1 MITAYSISAL
11 EPQIKAAEA
20 AIDQAWL
27 LANEKQLYFQ
37 LEQQINTLNQK
48 ELELFRNHFNIDCI
62 SPQQG
67 IQILQERIN
76 EYNQK
81 TAALNSLSGQNIS
94 QLVEDYQ
101 MDIEGILAF
110 YKNFVTSMETKIVGI
125 VEKTEQE
132 AMKELSRE
140 IMKLADS
147 INKNTKMYNALAGKD
162 GLIDIVFSA
171 KARKGNFSPST
182 FKKIDGK
189 SLFSGTLKD
198 TTQLTEK
205 LIKQIYDKR
214 KELKRALRN
223 QNKEEF
229 PILNIIIKNNYGD
242 YVSEYAQATG
252 GFATASERTKNK
264 KYDMIPE
271 IDKVAALISSKISC
285 KEDIGLYSKIRE
297 FLLRDPAQIY
307 AGRNAK
313 SITGL
318 LGELQGYLYMTIILG
333 REPSSIGWVGGQ
345 QREGHQS
352 HTDLTM
358 VLKGEGI
365 EEREIGIQ
373 VKNSINDNMIIQFQD
388 MVGLTEDF
396 KSIYYFD
403 KFNVS
408 YEITGPRGSRKAV
421 SGNPPTFTSIRNQI
435 EFLREEADRVASL
448 QAAAMMYMDVAEEFS
463 KTGQANRNIL
473 YIISGQIFD
482 AATMLTKI
490 RNAIDTRSRSSF
502 ALQAYLK
509 KENRSTI
516 IDDLNDKGFSL
527 IGSEGGAVKNVKLT
541 TSYNFKG

>member
-1 MITAYSISAL
+1 MITAYSIKAL
-11 EPQIKAAEA
+11 EPQIKAAEV
-20 AIDQAWL
+20 AIDQAWQ

-81 TAALNSLSGQNIS
+81 TAALNNLSGQNIS

-101 MDIEGILAF
+101 MDIEGILSF
-110 YKNFVTSMETKIVGI
+110 YKDFVMSMETKVVGI
-125 VEKTEQE
+125 LGKTEQE

-140 IMKLADS
+140 IIKLANS
-147 INKNTKMYNALAGKD
+147 INKKTKMGSAINDLVN
-162 GLIDIVFSA
+162 ITFSA
-171 KARKGNFSPST
+171 KAQEGKFSSNA
-182 FKKIDGK
+182 FKKASSK
-189 SLFSGTLKD
+189 SLFSGALKD

-205 LIKQIYDKR
+205 LIKNIYAKR
-214 KELKRALRN
+214 KELNRALKK

-271 IDKVAALISSKISC
+271 IDKVAALISSKIGNNFYP
-285 KEDIGLYSKIRE
+285 EIRE
-297 FLLRDPAQIY
+297 FLLKDPAQIY

-313 SITGL
+313 NITGL

-333 REPSSIGWVGGQ
+333 REPSSIGWVGSQ

-396 KSIYYFD
+396 KSIYYFE
-403 KFNVS
+403 KFNVP
-408 YEITGPRGSRKAV
+408 YEITGPKGSRKAV
-421 SGNPPTFTSIRNQI
+421 SGNPPTFTSTRAQI

-516 IDDLNDKGFSL
+516 IEDLNDKGFSL
-527 IGSEGGAVKNVKLT
+527 IGSEGGNVKNFKLT

>member
-1 MITAYSISAL
+1 MITAYSIKAL

-20 AIDQAWL
+20 AIDGAWQ
-27 LANEKQLYFQ
+27 LANEKQLYYQ

-48 ELELFRNHFNIDCI
+48 ELELFRNHFNISCS

-81 TAALNSLSGQNIS
+81 SIALNSLSGQNIS

-101 MDIEGILAF
+101 MDIEGILSF
-110 YKNFVTSMETKIVGI
+110 YKDFVMSMDSEIIGI
-125 VEKTEQE
+125 LQKTEQE
-132 AMKELSRE
+132 AMKELSSE
-140 IMKLADS
+140 IIKLANS
-147 INKNTKMYNALAGKD
+147 INKKTKMGSAINELVN
-162 GLIDIVFSA
+162 ITFSA
-171 KARKGNFSPST
+171 KAQKGNFSSNA
-182 FKKIDGK
+182 FKKANNK
-189 SLFSGTLKD
+189 SLFSGALKD

-205 LIKQIYDKR
+205 LIKNIYANR
-214 KELKRALRN
+214 KELNRALKK

-264 KYDMIPE
+264 KYDMLPE
-271 IDKVAALISSKISC
+271 IDKVAALISSKIGNNFYP
-285 KEDIGLYSKIRE
+285 EIRE
-297 FLLRDPAQIY
+297 FLLKDPAQIY

-313 SITGL
+313 NITGL

-396 KSIYYFD
+396 KSIYYFE
-403 KFNVS
+403 KFNVP
-408 YEITGPRGSRKAV
+408 YEITGPKGSRKAV
-421 SGNPPTFTSIRNQI
+421 NGNPPTFVSTRNQI
-435 EFLREEADRVASL
+435 ESLREDADRVASL

-516 IDDLNDKGFSL
+516 IEDLNDKGFSL
-527 IGSEGGAVKNVKLT
+527 IGSEGGNVKNFKLT

>member
-1 MITAYSISAL
+1 MITAYSIKAL
-11 EPQIKAAEA
+11 EPQLKAAEA
-20 AIDQAWL
+20 AIDEAWQ
-27 LANEKQLYFQ
+27 LANEKQLYYQ

-48 ELELFRNHFNIDCI
+48 ELELFRNHFNIDCV

-81 TAALNSLSGQNIS
+81 SIALNSLSGYNIS

-101 MDIEGILAF
+101 MDIEGILSF
-110 YKNFVTSMETKIVGI
+110 YKEFVMSMETKVVGI
-125 VEKTEQE
+125 LGKTEQE
-132 AMKELSRE
+132 AMKELSSE
-140 IMKLADS
+140 IIKLANS
-147 INKNTKMYNALAGKD
+147 INKKTKMGSAINDLVN
-162 GLIDIVFSA
+162 ITFSA
-171 KARKGNFSPST
+171 KAQEGNFSSNA
-182 FKKIDGK
+182 FKKANNK
-189 SLFSGTLKD
+189 SLFSGALKD

-205 LIKQIYDKR
+205 LIKNIYAKR
-214 KELKRALRN
+214 KELNRALKK

-271 IDKVAALISSKISC
+271 IDKVAALISSKIGNNFYP
-285 KEDIGLYSKIRE
+285 EIRE
-297 FLLRDPAQIY
+297 FLLKDPAQIY

-313 SITGL
+313 NITGL

-403 KFNVS
+403 KFNVP
-408 YEITGPRGSRKAV
+408 YEITGPKGSRKAV
-421 SGNPPTFTSIRNQI
+421 SGNPPTFVSTRNQI

-502 ALQAYLK
+502 ALQAHLK

-516 IDDLNDKGFSL
+516 IEDLNDKGFSL
-527 IGSEGGAVKNVKLT
+527 IGSEGGNVKNFKLT

>member
-20 AIDQAWL
+20 AIDQAWQ

-48 ELELFRNHFNIDCI
+48 ELELFRDHFNIDCI

-81 TAALNSLSGQNIS
+81 TAALNSLSGYNIS

-101 MDIEGILAF
+101 MDIEGILSF
-110 YKNFVTSMETKIVGI
+110 YKEFVMSMETKVVGI
-125 VEKTEQE
+125 LGKTEQE
-132 AMKELSRE
+132 AMKELSKE
-140 IMKLADS
+140 IIKLANS
-147 INKNTKMYNALAGKD
+147 INKKTKMGSAINDLVN
-162 GLIDIVFSA
+162 ITFSA
-171 KARKGNFSPST
+171 KAQEGKFSLNA
-182 FKKIDGK
+182 FKKANSK
-189 SLFSGTLKD
+189 SLFSGALKD

-205 LIKQIYDKR
+205 LIKNIYAKR
-214 KELKRALRN
+214 KELNRALKK

-271 IDKVAALISSKISC
+271 IDKVAALISSKIGNNFYP
-285 KEDIGLYSKIRE
+285 EIRE
-297 FLLRDPAQIY
+297 FLLKDPAQIY

-313 SITGL
+313 NITGL

-403 KFNVS
+403 KFNVP

-421 SGNPPTFTSIRNQI
+421 SGNPPTFTSTRNQI
-435 EFLREEADRVASL
+435 ESLREEADRVASL

-527 IGSEGGAVKNVKLT
+527 IGSEGGAVKNFKLT

>member
-1 MITAYSISAL
+1 MITAYSIKAL
-11 EPQIKAAEA
+11 EPQIKAAEV
-20 AIDQAWL
+20 AIDQAWQ

-81 TAALNSLSGQNIS
+81 TAALNNLSGQNIS

-101 MDIEGILAF
+101 MDIEGILSF
-110 YKNFVTSMETKIVGI
+110 YKDFVMSMETKVVGI
-125 VEKTEQE
+125 LGKTEQE

-140 IMKLADS
+140 IIKLANS
-147 INKNTKMYNALAGKD
+147 INKKTKMGSAINDLVN
-162 GLIDIVFSA
+162 ITFSA
-171 KARKGNFSPST
+171 KAQEGKFSSNA
-182 FKKIDGK
+182 FKKASSK
-189 SLFSGTLKD
+189 SLFSGALKD

-205 LIKQIYDKR
+205 LIKNIYAKR
-214 KELKRALRN
+214 KELNRALKK

-271 IDKVAALISSKISC
+271 IDKVAALISSKIGNNFYP
-285 KEDIGLYSKIRE
+285 EIRE
-297 FLLRDPAQIY
+297 FLLKDPAQIY

-313 SITGL
+313 NITGL

-333 REPSSIGWVGGQ
+333 REPSSIGWVGSQ

-396 KSIYYFD
+396 KSIYYFE
-403 KFNVS
+403 KFNVP
-408 YEITGPRGSRKAV
+408 YEITGPKGSRKAV
-421 SGNPPTFTSIRNQI
+421 SGNPPTFTSTRNQI
-435 EFLREEADRVASL
+435 ESLREEADRVASL

-516 IDDLNDKGFSL
+516 IEDLNDKGFSL
-527 IGSEGGAVKNVKLT
+527 IGSEGGNVKNFKLT

>member
-1 MITAYSISAL
+1 MITAYSIAAL

-20 AIDQAWL
+20 AIDQAWQ

-48 ELELFRNHFNIDCI
+48 ELELFRNHFNISCS

-76 EYNQK
+76 LYNNK
-81 TAALNSLSGQNIS
+81 VTALNSLSGYNIS

-101 MDIEGILAF
+101 MDIEGILSF
-110 YKNFVTSMETKIVGI
+110 YKEFVMSMETKVVGI
-125 VEKTEQE
+125 LGKTEQE
-132 AMKELSRE
+132 AMKELSSE
-140 IMKLADS
+140 IIKLANS
-147 INKNTKMYNALAGKD
+147 INKKTKMGSAINDLVN
-162 GLIDIVFSA
+162 ITFSA
-171 KARKGNFSPST
+171 KAQEGKFSSNA
-182 FKKIDGK
+182 FKKANNK
-189 SLFSGTLKD
+189 SLFSGALKD

-205 LIKQIYDKR
+205 LIKNIYAKR
-214 KELKRALRN
+214 KELNRALKK

-264 KYDMIPE
+264 KYDMLPE
-271 IDKVAALISSKISC
+271 IDKVAALISSKIGNNFYP
-285 KEDIGLYSKIRE
+285 EIRE
-297 FLLRDPAQIY
+297 FLLKDPAQIY

-313 SITGL
+313 NITGL

-403 KFNVS
+403 KFNVP

-421 SGNPPTFTSIRNQI
+421 SGNPPTFVSTRNQI
-435 EFLREEADRVASL
+435 ESLREEADRVASL

-516 IDDLNDKGFSL
+516 IEDLNDKGFSL
-527 IGSEGGAVKNVKLT
+527 IGSEGGTVKNFKLT

>member
-1 MITAYSISAL
+1 MITAYSIKAL

-20 AIDQAWL
+20 AIDEAWQ
-27 LANEKQLYFQ
+27 LANEKQLYYQ

-48 ELELFRNHFNIDCI
+48 ELELFRNHFNINCY

-81 TAALNSLSGQNIS
+81 SIALNSLSGQNIS

-101 MDIEGILAF
+101 MDIKGVLAF
-110 YKNFVTSMETKIVGI
+110 YKNFVTSMETEIVGVI
-125 VEKTEQE
+125 EKTEQE

-162 GLIDIVFSA
+162 GLIDIAFSA
-171 KARKGNFSPST
+171 KAQKGNFSPKA
-182 FKKIDGK
+182 FKKADNK
-189 SLFSGTLKD
+189 SLFSGALKD

-242 YVSEYAQATG
+242 SVSEYAQATG
-252 GFATASERTKNK
+252 GFTTASERTKNK

-271 IDKVAALISSKISC
+271 VDKVAALISSKIGNNFYP
-285 KEDIGLYSKIRE
+285 EIRE

-333 REPSSIGWVGGQ
+333 REPSSIGWVGSQ

-358 VLKGEGI
+358 VLNNEGI

-396 KSIYYFD
+396 KSIYYFE
-403 KFNVS
+403 KFNVP
-408 YEITGPRGSRKAV
+408 YEITGPKGSRQAV
-421 SGNPPTFTSIRNQI
+421 SGNPPTFVSTRNQI
-435 EFLREEADRVASL
+435 ESLREEADRVASL
-448 QAAAMMYMDVAEEFS
+448 QAAAMMYMDIAEEFS

-490 RNAIDTRSRSSF
+490 RNAIDTNSKSNF
-502 ALQAYLK
+502 ALQAHLK

-527 IGSEGGAVKNVKLT
+527 IGGEGGTVKSFKLT

>member
-11 EPQIKAAEA
+11 EPQLKAAEA
-20 AIDQAWL
+20 AIDGAWQ
-27 LANEKQLYFQ
+27 LANEKQLYYQ

-48 ELELFRNHFNIDCI
+48 ELELFRNHFNISCS

-81 TAALNSLSGQNIS
+81 SIALNSLSGQNIS

-101 MDIEGILAF
+101 MDIEGILSF
-110 YKNFVTSMETKIVGI
+110 YKDFVMSMDSEIIGI
-125 VEKTEQE
+125 LQKTEQE
-132 AMKELSRE
+132 AMKELSSE
-140 IMKLADS
+140 IIKLANS
-147 INKNTKMYNALAGKD
+147 INKKTKMGSAINELVN
-162 GLIDIVFSA
+162 ITFSA
-171 KARKGNFSPST
+171 KAQKGNFSSNA
-182 FKKIDGK
+182 FKKANNK
-189 SLFSGTLKD
+189 SLFSGALKD

-205 LIKQIYDKR
+205 LIKNIYANR
-214 KELKRALRN
+214 KELNRALKK

-264 KYDMIPE
+264 KYDMLPE
-271 IDKVAALISSKISC
+271 IDKVAALISSKIGNNFYP
-285 KEDIGLYSKIRE
+285 EIRE
-297 FLLRDPAQIY
+297 FLLKDPAQIY

-313 SITGL
+313 NITGL

-396 KSIYYFD
+396 KSIYYFE
-403 KFNVS
+403 KFNVP
-408 YEITGPRGSRKAV
+408 YEITGPKGSRKAV
-421 SGNPPTFTSIRNQI
+421 NGNPPTFVSTRNQI
-435 EFLREEADRVASL
+435 ESLREDADRVASL

-516 IDDLNDKGFSL
+516 IEDLNDKGFSL
-527 IGSEGGAVKNVKLT
+527 IGSEGGNVKNFKLT

>member
-1 MITAYSISAL
+1 MITAYSIKAL
-11 EPQIKAAEA
+11 EPQLKAAEA
-20 AIDQAWL
+20 AIDEAWQ
-27 LANEKQLYFQ
+27 LANENRLYFQ

-48 ELELFRNHFNIDCI
+48 ELELFRNHFNISCS

-67 IQILQERIN
+67 IEILQERIN
-76 EYNQK
+76 LYNNK
-81 TAALNSLSGQNIS
+81 VTALNSLSGQNIS

-101 MDIEGILAF
+101 MDIEGILSF
-110 YKNFVTSMETKIVGI
+110 YKDFVMSMDSEIIGVLQ
-125 VEKTEQE
+125 KTEQE
-132 AMKELSRE
+132 AMKELSKE
-140 IMKLADS
+140 IIKLANS
-147 INKNTKMYNALAGKD
+147 INKKTKMGSAINELVN
-162 GLIDIVFSA
+162 ITFSA
-171 KARKGNFSPST
+171 KAQKGNFSSNA
-182 FKKIDGK
+182 FKKANNK
-189 SLFSGTLKD
+189 SLFSGALKD

-205 LIKQIYDKR
+205 LIKNIYANR
-214 KELKRALRN
+214 KELNRALKK

-264 KYDMIPE
+264 KYDMLPE
-271 IDKVAALISSKISC
+271 IDKVAALISSKIGNNFYP
-285 KEDIGLYSKIRE
+285 EIRE

-333 REPSSIGWVGGQ
+333 REPSSIGWVGSQ

-358 VLKGEGI
+358 VLNNEGI

-396 KSIYYFD
+396 KSIYYFE
-403 KFNVS
+403 KFNVP
-408 YEITGPRGSRKAV
+408 YEITGPKGSRQAV
-421 SGNPPTFTSIRNQI
+421 SGNPPTFVSTRNQI
-435 EFLREEADRVASL
+435 ESLREEADRVASL
-448 QAAAMMYMDVAEEFS
+448 QAAAMMYMDIAEEFS

-490 RNAIDTRSRSSF
+490 RNAIDTNSKSNF

-527 IGSEGGAVKNVKLT
+527 IGGEGGTVKNFKLT

>member
-1 MITAYSISAL
+1 MITAYSIKAL

-20 AIDQAWL
+20 AIDEAWQ
-27 LANEKQLYFQ
+27 LANEKQLYYQ

-48 ELELFRNHFNIDCI
+48 ELELFRNHFNISCS

-76 EYNQK
+76 LYNDK
-81 TAALNSLSGQNIS
+81 VIALNSLSGQNIS

-101 MDIEGILAF
+101 MDIKGILAF
-110 YKNFVTSMETKIVGI
+110 YENFVTSMETKIVGVI
-125 VEKTEQE
+125 EKTEQE

-147 INKNTKMYNALAGKD
+147 INKNTKMYNALAGKE
-162 GLIDIVFSA
+162 GLIDIAFSA
-171 KARKGNFSPST
+171 KAQKGNFSPKA
-182 FKKIDGK
+182 FKKADNK

-242 YVSEYAQATG
+242 SVSEYAQATG
-252 GFATASERTKNK
+252 GFTTASERTKNK

-271 IDKVAALISSKISC
+271 VDKVAALISSKIGNNFYP
-285 KEDIGLYSKIRE
+285 EIRE

-313 SITGL
+313 SVTGL

-403 KFNVS
+403 KFNVP
-408 YEITGPRGSRKAV
+408 YEITGPKGSRQAV
-421 SGNPPTFTSIRNQI
+421 SGNPPTFVSTRNQI
-435 EFLREEADRVASL
+435 ESLKEEADRVASL

-482 AATMLTKI
+482 AATMLAKI
-490 RNAIDTRSRSSF
+490 RNAIDSRSRSSF

-516 IDDLNDKGFSL
+516 IEDLNDKGFSL
-527 IGSEGGAVKNVKLT
+527 IGSEGGNVKNFKLT

>member
-1 MITAYSISAL
+1 MITAYSIKAL

-27 LANEKQLYFQ
+27 LANEKQLYYQ

-48 ELELFRNHFNIDCI
+48 ELELFRNHFNISCS

-81 TAALNSLSGQNIS
+81 SIALNSLSGQNIS

-101 MDIEGILAF
+101 MDIEGILSF
-110 YKNFVTSMETKIVGI
+110 YKDFVMSMDSEIIGI
-125 VEKTEQE
+125 LQKTEQE
-132 AMKELSRE
+132 AMKELSSE
-140 IMKLADS
+140 IIKLANS
-147 INKNTKMYNALAGKD
+147 INKKTKMGSAINELVN
-162 GLIDIVFSA
+162 ITFSA
-171 KARKGNFSPST
+171 KAQKGNFSSNA
-182 FKKIDGK
+182 FKKANNK
-189 SLFSGTLKD
+189 SLFSGALKD

-205 LIKQIYDKR
+205 LIKNIYANR
-214 KELKRALRN
+214 KELNRALKK

-264 KYDMIPE
+264 KYDMLPE
-271 IDKVAALISSKISC
+271 IDKVAALISSKIGNNFYP
-285 KEDIGLYSKIRE
+285 EIRE
-297 FLLRDPAQIY
+297 FLLKDPAQIY

-313 SITGL
+313 NITGL

-333 REPSSIGWVGGQ
+333 REPSSIGWVGSQ

-396 KSIYYFD
+396 KSIYYFE
-403 KFNVS
+403 KFNVP
-408 YEITGPRGSRKAV
+408 YEITGPKGSRKAV
-421 SGNPPTFTSIRNQI
+421 NGNPPTFVSTRNQI
-435 EFLREEADRVASL
+435 ESLREDADRVASL

-516 IDDLNDKGFSL
+516 IEDLNDKGFSL
-527 IGSEGGAVKNVKLT
+527 IGSEGGNVKNFKLT

>member
-1 MITAYSISAL
+1 MITAYSIKAL

-20 AIDQAWL
+20 AIDEAWQ
-27 LANEKQLYFQ
+27 LANENRLYFQ

-48 ELELFRNHFNIDCI
+48 ELELFRNHFNISCS

-67 IQILQERIN
+67 IEILQERIN
-76 EYNQK
+76 LYNNK
-81 TAALNSLSGQNIS
+81 VTALNSLSGQNIS

-101 MDIEGILAF
+101 MDIEGILSF
-110 YKNFVTSMETKIVGI
+110 YKDFVMSMDSEIIGVLQ
-125 VEKTEQE
+125 KTEQE
-132 AMKELSRE
+132 AMKELSKE
-140 IMKLADS
+140 IIKLANS
-147 INKNTKMYNALAGKD
+147 INKKTKMGSAINELVN
-162 GLIDIVFSA
+162 ITFSA
-171 KARKGNFSPST
+171 KAQKGNFSSNA
-182 FKKIDGK
+182 FKKANNK
-189 SLFSGTLKD
+189 SLFSGALKD

-205 LIKQIYDKR
+205 LIKNIYANR
-214 KELKRALRN
+214 KELNRALKK

-271 IDKVAALISSKISC
+271 IDKVAALISSKIGNNFYP
-285 KEDIGLYSKIRE
+285 EIRE

-313 SITGL
+313 NITGL

-333 REPSSIGWVGGQ
+333 REPSSIGWVGSQ

-358 VLKGEGI
+358 VLNNEGI

-396 KSIYYFD
+396 KSIYYFE
-403 KFNVS
+403 KFNVP

-421 SGNPPTFTSIRNQI
+421 NGNPPTFASTREQI
-435 EFLREEADRVASL
+435 ESLREEADRVASL
-448 QAAAMMYMDVAEEFS
+448 QAAAMMYMDIAEEFS

-490 RNAIDTRSRSSF
+490 RNAIDTRSKSNF

-516 IDDLNDKGFSL
+516 IEDLNNKGFSL
-527 IGSEGGAVKNVKLT
+527 IGGEGGTVKSFKLT

>member
-1 MITAYSISAL
+1 MITAYSIAAL

-20 AIDQAWL
+20 AIDQAWQ

-48 ELELFRNHFNIDCI
+48 ELELFRDHFNINCS

-76 EYNQK
+76 LYNEK
-81 TAALNSLSGQNIS
+81 VIALNSLSGQNIS

-101 MDIEGILAF
+101 MDIEGILSF
-110 YKNFVTSMETKIVGI
+110 YKDFVMSMDSEIIGI
-125 VEKTEQE
+125 LQKTEQE
-132 AMKELSRE
+132 AMKELSKE
-140 IMKLADS
+140 IIKLANS
-147 INKNTKMYNALAGKD
+147 INKKTKMGSAINDLVN
-162 GLIDIVFSA
+162 ITFSA
-171 KARKGNFSPST
+171 KAQEGKFSPNA
-182 FKKIDGK
+182 FKKADGK
-189 SLFSGTLKD
+189 ALFSGTLKD

-205 LIKQIYDKR
+205 LIKNIYAKR
-214 KELKRALRN
+214 KELNRALKK

-271 IDKVAALISSKISC
+271 IDKVAALISSKIGNNFYP
-285 KEDIGLYSKIRE
+285 EIRE

-403 KFNVS
+403 KFNVP
-408 YEITGPRGSRKAV
+408 YEITGPKGSRKAV
-421 SGNPPTFTSIRNQI
+421 NGNPPTFASTRAQI
-435 EFLREEADRVASL
+435 ESLREEADRVASL

-516 IDDLNDKGFSL
+516 IEDLNNKGFSL
-527 IGSEGGAVKNVKLT
+527 IGSEGGTVKNFKLT

>member
-20 AIDQAWL
+20 AIDQAWQ
-27 LANEKQLYFQ
+27 LANEKRLYFQ

-48 ELELFRNHFNIDCI
+48 ELELFRNHFNISCS

-76 EYNQK
+76 LYNNK
-81 TAALNSLSGQNIS
+81 VTALNSLSGYNIS

-101 MDIEGILAF
+101 MDIEGILSF
-110 YKNFVTSMETKIVGI
+110 YKEFVMSMETKVVGI
-125 VEKTEQE
+125 LGKTEQE
-132 AMKELSRE
+132 AMKELSSE
-140 IMKLADS
+140 IIKLANS
-147 INKNTKMYNALAGKD
+147 INKKTKMGSAINELVN
-162 GLIDIVFSA
+162 ITFSA
-171 KARKGNFSPST
+171 KAQEGKFSSNA
-182 FKKIDGK
+182 FKKANNK
-189 SLFSGTLKD
+189 SLFSGALKD

-205 LIKQIYDKR
+205 LIKNIYAKR
-214 KELKRALRN
+214 KELNRALKK

-271 IDKVAALISSKISC
+271 IDKVAALISSKIGNNFYP
-285 KEDIGLYSKIRE
+285 EIRE
-297 FLLRDPAQIY
+297 FLLKDPAQIY

-313 SITGL
+313 NITGL

-403 KFNVS
+403 KFNVP

-421 SGNPPTFTSIRNQI
+421 SGNPPTFVSTRNQI
-435 EFLREEADRVASL
+435 ESLREEADRVASL
-448 QAAAMMYMDVAEEFS
+448 QAAAMMYMDIAEEFS

-490 RNAIDTRSRSSF
+490 RNAIDTRSKSNF

-509 KENRSTI
+509 KENRFTI
-516 IDDLNDKGFSL
+516 IEDLNDKGFSL
-527 IGSEGGAVKNVKLT
+527 IGSEGGTVKNFKLT

>member
-20 AIDQAWL
+20 AIDQAWQ
-27 LANEKQLYFQ
+27 LANENRLYFQ

-48 ELELFRNHFNIDCI
+48 ELELFRNHFNISCS

-81 TAALNSLSGQNIS
+81 VVALNDLSGQNIS

-101 MDIEGILAF
+101 MDIEGILSF
-110 YKNFVTSMETKIVGI
+110 YKDFIMSMDSEIIGI
-125 VEKTEQE
+125 LQKTEQE
-132 AMKELSRE
+132 AMKELSKE
-140 IMKLADS
+140 IIKLANS
-147 INKNTKMYNALAGKD
+147 INKKTKMGSAINELVN
-162 GLIDIVFSA
+162 ITFSA
-171 KARKGNFSPST
+171 KAQKGNFSSNA
-182 FKKIDGK
+182 FKKANNK
-189 SLFSGTLKD
+189 SLFSGALKD

-205 LIKQIYDKR
+205 LIKNIYANR
-214 KELKRALRN
+214 KELNRALKK

-252 GFATASERTKNK
+252 GFTTASERTKNK
-264 KYDMIPE
+264 KYDMLPE
-271 IDKVAALISSKISC
+271 IDKVAALISSKIGNNFYP
-285 KEDIGLYSKIRE
+285 EIRE

-307 AGRNAK
+307 AGRNARN
-313 SITGL
+313 ITGL
-318 LGELQGYLYMTIILG
+318 LGELQSYLYMTIILG
-333 REPSSIGWVGGQ
+333 REPSSIGWVGSQ

-358 VLKGEGI
+358 VLNSEGI

-403 KFNVS
+403 KFNVP

-421 SGNPPTFTSIRNQI
+421 SGNPPTFTSTRAQI
-435 EFLREEADRVASL
+435 ESLREEADRVASL

-490 RNAIDTRSRSSF
+490 RNAIDTNSKSNF

-516 IDDLNDKGFSL
+516 IEDLNDKGFSL
-527 IGSEGGAVKNVKLT
+527 IGSEGGTVKNFKLT

>member
-20 AIDQAWL
+20 AIDQAWQ

-101 MDIEGILAF
+101 MDIEGILSF
-110 YKNFVTSMETKIVGI
+110 YKEFVMSMETKVVGI
-125 VEKTEQE
+125 IEKTEQE

-140 IMKLADS
+140 IIKLANS
-147 INKNTKMYNALAGKD
+147 INKKTKMGSAINDLVN
-162 GLIDIVFSA
+162 ITFSA
-171 KARKGNFSPST
+171 KAQEGKFSLNA
-182 FKKIDGK
+182 FKKANSK
-189 SLFSGTLKD
+189 SLFSGALKD

-205 LIKQIYDKR
+205 LIKNMYAKR
-214 KELKRALRN
+214 KELNRALKK

-271 IDKVAALISSKISC
+271 IDKVAALISSKIGNNFYP
-285 KEDIGLYSKIRE
+285 EIRE
-297 FLLRDPAQIY
+297 FLLKDPAQIY

-313 SITGL
+313 NITGL

-365 EEREIGIQ
+365 EEKEIGIQ

-403 KFNVS
+403 KFNVP

-421 SGNPPTFTSIRNQI
+421 SGNPPTFASTRDQI
-435 EFLREEADRVASL
+435 DFLREEADRVASL
-448 QAAAMMYMDVAEEFS
+448 QAAAMMYMDIAEEFS

-482 AATMLTKI
+482 AATMLTNI
-490 RNAIDTRSRSSF
+490 RNAIDARSKSNF
-502 ALQAYLK
+502 VLQAHLK

-516 IDDLNDKGFSL
+516 IEDLNDKGFSL
-527 IGSEGGAVKNVKLT
+527 IGGEGGTVKNFKLT

>member
-20 AIDQAWL
+20 AIDQAWQ

-48 ELELFRNHFNIDCI
+48 ELELFRNHFNISCS

-76 EYNQK
+76 LYNNK
-81 TAALNSLSGQNIS
+81 VTALNSLSGYNIS

-101 MDIEGILAF
+101 MDIKGILAF
-110 YKNFVTSMETKIVGI
+110 YKNFVTSMETKIVGVI
-125 VEKTEQE
+125 EKTEQE

-147 INKNTKMYNALAGKD
+147 INKNTKMYNALAGED
-162 GLIDIVFSA
+162 GLIDIAFSA
-171 KARKGNFSPST
+171 KARKGNFSPSA

-242 YVSEYAQATG
+242 SVSEYAQATG
-252 GFATASERTKNK
+252 GFTTASERTKNK
-264 KYDMIPE
+264 KYDMVPE
-271 IDKVAALISSKISC
+271 IDKVAALISSKIGGNFYP
-285 KEDIGLYSKIRE
+285 EIRE

-365 EEREIGIQ
+365 EEKEIGIQ

-403 KFNVS
+403 KFNVP

-421 SGNPPTFTSIRNQI
+421 SGNPPTFTSTRNQI
-435 EFLREEADRVASL
+435 ESLREEADRVASL

-490 RNAIDTRSRSSF
+490 RNAIDTRSKSSF

-527 IGSEGGAVKNVKLT
+527 IGSEGGDVKNFKLT

>member
-1 MITAYSISAL
+1 MITAYSIKAL
-11 EPQIKAAEA
+11 EPQIKTAEA
-20 AIDQAWL
+20 AIDEAWQ
-27 LANEKQLYFQ
+27 LANEKQLYYQ

-48 ELELFRNHFNIDCI
+48 ELELFRNHFNISCS

-76 EYNQK
+76 LYNDK
-81 TAALNSLSGQNIS
+81 VIALNSLSGQNIS

-101 MDIEGILAF
+101 MDIKGILAF
-110 YKNFVTSMETKIVGI
+110 YENFVTSMETKIVGVI
-125 VEKTEQE
+125 EKTEQE

-147 INKNTKMYNALAGKD
+147 INKNTKMYNALAGKE
-162 GLIDIVFSA
+162 GLIDIAFSA
-171 KARKGNFSPST
+171 KAQKGNFSPKA
-182 FKKIDGK
+182 FKKADGK
-189 SLFSGTLKD
+189 ALFSGTLKD

-214 KELKRALRN
+214 KELKRALKK

-242 YVSEYAQATG
+242 SVSEYAQATG
-252 GFATASERTKNK
+252 GFTTASERTKNK

-271 IDKVAALISSKISC
+271 VDKVAALISSKIGNNFYP
-285 KEDIGLYSKIRE
+285 EIRE

-313 SITGL
+313 SVTGL

-333 REPSSIGWVGGQ
+333 REPSSIGWVGSQ

-403 KFNVS
+403 KFNVP
-408 YEITGPRGSRKAV
+408 YEITGPKGSRQAV
-421 SGNPPTFTSIRNQI
+421 SGNPPTFVSTRNQI
-435 EFLREEADRVASL
+435 ESLKEEADRVASL

-482 AATMLTKI
+482 AATMLAKI

-527 IGSEGGAVKNVKLT
+527 IGSEGGTVKNFKLT

>member
-1 MITAYSISAL
+1 MITAYSIKAL

-20 AIDQAWL
+20 AIDEAWQ
-27 LANEKQLYFQ
+27 LANEKQLYYQ

-48 ELELFRNHFNIDCI
+48 ELELFRNHFNINCS

-81 TAALNSLSGQNIS
+81 VVALNDLSGQNIS

-101 MDIEGILAF
+101 MDIEGILSF
-110 YKNFVTSMETKIVGI
+110 YKDFVMSMDSEIIGVLQ
-125 VEKTEQE
+125 KTEQE
-132 AMKELSRE
+132 AMKELSKE
-140 IMKLADS
+140 IIKLANS
-147 INKNTKMYNALAGKD
+147 INKKTKMGSAINELVN
-162 GLIDIVFSA
+162 ITFSA
-171 KARKGNFSPST
+171 KAQKGNFSSNA
-182 FKKIDGK
+182 FKKANNK
-189 SLFSGTLKD
+189 SLFSSALKD

-205 LIKQIYDKR
+205 LIKNIYANR
-214 KELKRALRN
+214 KELNRALKK

-271 IDKVAALISSKISC
+271 IDKVAALISSKIGNNFYP
-285 KEDIGLYSKIRE
+285 EIRE

-358 VLKGEGI
+358 VLNSEGI

-396 KSIYYFD
+396 KSIYYFE
-403 KFNVS
+403 KFNVP

-421 SGNPPTFTSIRNQI
+421 SGNPPTFTSTRNQI
-435 EFLREEADRVASL
+435 ESLREEADRVASL
-448 QAAAMMYMDVAEEFS
+448 QAAAMMYMDIAEEFS

-490 RNAIDTRSRSSF
+490 RNAIDTRSKSNF

-527 IGSEGGAVKNVKLT
+527 IGSEGGDVKNFKLT

>member
-1 MITAYSISAL
+1 MITAYSIRAL

-20 AIDQAWL
+20 AIDQAWQ
-27 LANEKQLYFQ
+27 LANEKRLYYQ

-67 IQILQERIN
+67 IQILQEKIN

-101 MDIEGILAF
+101 MDIEGILSF
-110 YKNFVTSMETKIVGI
+110 YKEFVMSMETKVIGI
-125 VEKTEQE
+125 LGKTEQE
-132 AMKELSRE
+132 AMKELSKE
-140 IMKLADS
+140 IIKLANS
-147 INKNTKMYNALAGKD
+147 INKKTKMGSAINDLVN
-162 GLIDIVFSA
+162 ITFSA
-171 KARKGNFSPST
+171 KAQEGKFSLNA
-182 FKKIDGK
+182 FKKANSK
-189 SLFSGTLKD
+189 SLFSGALKD

-205 LIKQIYDKR
+205 LIKNIYAKR
-214 KELKRALRN
+214 KELNRALKK

-271 IDKVAALISSKISC
+271 IDKVAALISSKIGNNFYP
-285 KEDIGLYSKIRE
+285 EIRE
-297 FLLRDPAQIY
+297 FLLKDPAQIY

-313 SITGL
+313 NITGL

-403 KFNVS
+403 KFNVP

-421 SGNPPTFTSIRNQI
+421 SGNPPTFTSTRNQI
-435 EFLREEADRVASL
+435 ESLREEADRVASL

-502 ALQAYLK
+502 ALQAHLK

-527 IGSEGGAVKNVKLT
+527 IGSEGGAVKNFKLT

>member
-1 MITAYSISAL
+1 MITAYSIKAL

-20 AIDQAWL
+20 AIDGAWQ
-27 LANEKQLYFQ
+27 LANEKQLYYQ

-48 ELELFRNHFNIDCI
+48 ELELFRNHFNISCS

-81 TAALNSLSGQNIS
+81 SIALNSLSGQNIS

-101 MDIEGILAF
+101 MDIEGILSF
-110 YKNFVTSMETKIVGI
+110 YKDFVMSMDSEIIGI
-125 VEKTEQE
+125 LQKTEQE
-132 AMKELSRE
+132 AMKELSSE
-140 IMKLADS
+140 IIKLANS
-147 INKNTKMYNALAGKD
+147 INKKTKMGSAINELVN
-162 GLIDIVFSA
+162 ITFST
-171 KARKGNFSPST
+171 KAQKGNFSSNA
-182 FKKIDGK
+182 FKKANNK
-189 SLFSGTLKD
+189 SLFSGALKD

-205 LIKQIYDKR
+205 LIKNIYANR
-214 KELKRALRN
+214 KELNRALKK

-264 KYDMIPE
+264 KYDMLPE
-271 IDKVAALISSKISC
+271 IDKVAALISSKIGNNFYP
-285 KEDIGLYSKIRE
+285 EIRE
-297 FLLRDPAQIY
+297 FLLKDPAQIY

-313 SITGL
+313 NITGL

-396 KSIYYFD
+396 KSIYYFE
-403 KFNVS
+403 KFNVP
-408 YEITGPRGSRKAV
+408 YEITGPKGSRKAV
-421 SGNPPTFTSIRNQI
+421 NGNPPTFVSTRNQI
-435 EFLREEADRVASL
+435 ESLREDADRVASL

-516 IDDLNDKGFSL
+516 IEDLNDKGFSL
-527 IGSEGGAVKNVKLT
+527 IGSEGGNVKNFKLT

>member
-1 MITAYSISAL
+1 MITAYSIAAL

-48 ELELFRNHFNIDCI
+48 ELELFRNHFNISCS

-76 EYNQK
+76 LYNEK
-81 TAALNSLSGQNIS
+81 VIALNSLSGQNIS

-101 MDIEGILAF
+101 MDIEGILSF
-110 YKNFVTSMETKIVGI
+110 YKDFVMSMDSEIIGI
-125 VEKTEQE
+125 LQKTEQE
-132 AMKELSRE
+132 AMKELSKE
-140 IMKLADS
+140 IIKLANS
-147 INKNTKMYNALAGKD
+147 INKKTKMGSAINDLVN
-162 GLIDIVFSA
+162 ITFSA
-171 KARKGNFSPST
+171 KAQEGKFSPNA
-182 FKKIDGK
+182 FKKADGK
-189 SLFSGTLKD
+189 ALFSGTLKD

-205 LIKQIYDKR
+205 LIKNIYAKR
-214 KELKRALRN
+214 KELNRALKK

-271 IDKVAALISSKISC
+271 IDKVAALISSKIGNNFYP
-285 KEDIGLYSKIRE
+285 EIRE

-313 SITGL
+313 GITGL

-388 MVGLTEDF
+388 MVGLTEGF

-403 KFNVS
+403 KFNVP
-408 YEITGPRGSRKAV
+408 YEIKGPRGSRKAV
-421 SGNPPTFTSIRNQI
+421 SGNPPTFVSTRNQI
-435 EFLREEADRVASL
+435 ESLREEADRVASL

-482 AATMLTKI
+482 AATILTKI
-490 RNAIDTRSRSSF
+490 RNAIDTRSKSNF

-516 IDDLNDKGFSL
+516 IEDLNNKGFSL
-527 IGSEGGAVKNVKLT
+527 IGSEGGAVKNFKLT

>member
-1 MITAYSISAL
+1 MITAYSIKAL
-11 EPQIKAAEA
+11 EPQIKAAEV
-20 AIDQAWL
+20 AIDQAWQ

-81 TAALNSLSGQNIS
+81 TAALNNLSGQNIS

-101 MDIEGILAF
+101 MDIEGILSF
-110 YKNFVTSMETKIVGI
+110 YKDFVMSMETKVVGI
-125 VEKTEQE
+125 LGKTEQE

-140 IMKLADS
+140 IIKLANS
-147 INKNTKMYNALAGKD
+147 INKKTKMGSAINDLVN
-162 GLIDIVFSA
+162 ITFSA
-171 KARKGNFSPST
+171 KAQEGKFSSNA
-182 FKKIDGK
+182 FKKASSK
-189 SLFSGTLKD
+189 SLFSGALKD

-205 LIKQIYDKR
+205 LIKNIYAKR
-214 KELKRALRN
+214 KELNRALKK

-271 IDKVAALISSKISC
+271 IDKVAALISSKIGNNFYP
-285 KEDIGLYSKIRE
+285 EIRE
-297 FLLRDPAQIY
+297 FLLKDPAQIY

-313 SITGL
+313 NITGL

-396 KSIYYFD
+396 KSIYYFE
-403 KFNVS
+403 KFNVP
-408 YEITGPRGSRKAV
+408 YEITGPKGSRKAV
-421 SGNPPTFTSIRNQI
+421 SGNPPTFTSTRNQI
-435 EFLREEADRVASL
+435 ESLREEADRVASL

-516 IDDLNDKGFSL
+516 IEDLNDKGFSL
-527 IGSEGGAVKNVKLT
+527 IGSEGGNVKNFKLT

>member
-1 MITAYSISAL
+1 MITAYSIKAL

-20 AIDQAWL
+20 AIDEAWQ
-27 LANEKQLYFQ
+27 LANEKQLYYQ

-48 ELELFRNHFNIDCI
+48 ELELFRNHFNISCS

-76 EYNQK
+76 LYNDK
-81 TAALNSLSGQNIS
+81 VIALNSLSGQNIS

-101 MDIEGILAF
+101 MDIKGVLGF
-110 YKNFVTSMETKIVGI
+110 YEDFVTSMETKIVGI

-132 AMKELSRE
+132 AMKELSKE
-140 IMKLADS
+140 IIKLANS
-147 INKNTKMYNALAGKD
+147 INKKTKMGSAINELVN
-162 GLIDIVFSA
+162 ITFSA
-171 KARKGNFSPST
+171 KAQKGNFSSNA
-182 FKKIDGK
+182 FKKANNK
-189 SLFSGTLKD
+189 SLFSGALKD

-205 LIKQIYDKR
+205 LIKNIYSNR
-214 KELKRALRN
+214 KELNRALKK

-242 YVSEYAQATG
+242 SVSEYAQATG
-252 GFATASERTKNK
+252 GFTTASERTKNK

-271 IDKVAALISSKISC
+271 VDKVAALISSKIGNNFYP
-285 KEDIGLYSKIRE
+285 EIRE

-313 SITGL
+313 SVTGL

-403 KFNVS
+403 KFNVP
-408 YEITGPRGSRKAV
+408 YEITGPKGSRQAV
-421 SGNPPTFTSIRNQI
+421 SGNPPTFVSTRNQI
-435 EFLREEADRVASL
+435 ESLKEEADRVASL

-482 AATMLTKI
+482 AATMLAKI

-527 IGSEGGAVKNVKLT
+527 IGSEGGTVKNFKLT

>member
-1 MITAYSISAL
+1 MITAYSIKAL
-11 EPQIKAAEA
+11 EPQIKAAET
-20 AIDQAWL
+20 AIDEAWQ
-27 LANEKQLYFQ
+27 LANENRLYFQ

-48 ELELFRNHFNIDCI
+48 ELELFRNHFNISCS

-76 EYNQK
+76 LYNNK
-81 TAALNSLSGQNIS
+81 VTALNSLSGYNIS

-101 MDIEGILAF
+101 MDINGILAF
-110 YKNFVTSMETKIVGI
+110 YKNFVTSMETEIVGVI
-125 VEKTEQE
+125 EKTEQE

-140 IMKLADS
+140 IMKLANS
-147 INKNTKMYNALAGKD
+147 INKNTKMYNALAGKE
-162 GLIDIVFSA
+162 GLIDIAFSA
-171 KARKGNFSPST
+171 KAQKGNFSPKA
-182 FKKIDGK
+182 FKKADNK
-189 SLFSGTLKD
+189 SLFSGALKD

-242 YVSEYAQATG
+242 SVSEYAQVTG
-252 GFATASERTKNK
+252 GFTTASERTKNK
-264 KYDMIPE
+264 KYDMTPE
-271 IDKVAALISSKISC
+271 IDKVAALISSKIGNNFYP
-285 KEDIGLYSKIRE
+285 EIRE

-333 REPSSIGWVGGQ
+333 REPSSIGWVGSQ

-358 VLKGEGI
+358 VLNNEGI

-388 MVGLTEDF
+388 MIGLTEDF

-403 KFNVS
+403 KFNVP
-408 YEITGPRGSRKAV
+408 YEITGPKGSRKAV
-421 SGNPPTFTSIRNQI
+421 SGNPPTFVSTRNQI
-435 EFLREEADRVASL
+435 ESLREEADRVASL

-482 AATMLTKI
+482 AATMLIKI
-490 RNAIDTRSRSSF
+490 RNAIDTNSKSNF
-502 ALQAYLK
+502 ALQAHLK

-527 IGSEGGAVKNVKLT
+527 IGSEGGTVKNFKLT

>member
-11 EPQIKAAEA
+11 EPQIKAAET
-20 AIDQAWL
+20 AIDQAWQ

-48 ELELFRNHFNIDCI
+48 ELELFRNHFNISCF

-76 EYNQK
+76 LYNNK
-81 TAALNSLSGQNIS
+81 VTALNSLSGYNIS

-101 MDIEGILAF
+101 MDINGILAF
-110 YKNFVTSMETKIVGI
+110 YKNFVTSMETKIVGVI
-125 VEKTEQE
+125 EKTEQE

-147 INKNTKMYNALAGKD
+147 INKNTKMYNALAGKN
-162 GLIDIVFSA
+162 GLIDIAFSA
-171 KARKGNFSPST
+171 KARKGNFSPSA

-242 YVSEYAQATG
+242 SVSEYAQATG
-252 GFATASERTKNK
+252 GFTTASERTKNK
-264 KYDMIPE
+264 KYDMVPE
-271 IDKVAALISSKISC
+271 IDKVAALISSKIGGNFYP
-285 KEDIGLYSKIRE
+285 EIRE
-297 FLLRDPAQIY
+297 FLLRDPEQIY

-333 REPSSIGWVGGQ
+333 REPSSIGWVGSQ

-403 KFNVS
+403 KFNVP

-421 SGNPPTFTSIRNQI
+421 SGNPPTFASTRDQI
-435 EFLREEADRVASL
+435 ESLREEADRVASL

-482 AATMLTKI
+482 AATMLTNI

-502 ALQAYLK
+502 ALQAHLK

-516 IDDLNDKGFSL
+516 IEDLNDKGFSL
-527 IGSEGGAVKNVKLT
+527 IGGEGGTVKNFKLT

>member
-20 AIDQAWL
+20 AIDQAWQ
-27 LANEKQLYFQ
+27 LANEKRLYFQ

-48 ELELFRNHFNIDCI
+48 ELELFRNHFNISCS

-81 TAALNSLSGQNIS
+81 VVALNDLSGQNIS

-101 MDIEGILAF
+101 MDIEGILSF
-110 YKNFVTSMETKIVGI
+110 YKDFVMSMDSEIIGVLQ
-125 VEKTEQE
+125 KTEQE
-132 AMKELSRE
+132 AMKELSKE
-140 IMKLADS
+140 IIKLANS
-147 INKNTKMYNALAGKD
+147 INKKTKMGSAINELVN
-162 GLIDIVFSA
+162 ITFSA
-171 KARKGNFSPST
+171 KAQKGNFSSNA
-182 FKKIDGK
+182 FKKANNK
-189 SLFSGTLKD
+189 SLFSGALKD

-205 LIKQIYDKR
+205 INKNIYSNR
-214 KELKRALRN
+214 KELNRALKK

-264 KYDMIPE
+264 KYDMLPE
-271 IDKVAALISSKISC
+271 IDKVAALISSKIGNNFYP
-285 KEDIGLYSKIRE
+285 EIRE

-313 SITGL
+313 NITGL

-403 KFNVS
+403 KFNVP

-421 SGNPPTFTSIRNQI
+421 SGNPPTFISTRNQI

-490 RNAIDTRSRSSF
+490 RNAIDTRSKSNF

-516 IDDLNDKGFSL
+516 IEDLNDKGFSL
-527 IGSEGGAVKNVKLT
+527 IGSEGGTVKNFKLT

>member
-1 MITAYSISAL
+1 MITAYSIKAL

-20 AIDQAWL
+20 AIDQAWQ

-48 ELELFRNHFNIDCI
+48 ELELFRNHFNINCS

-76 EYNQK
+76 LYNEK
-81 TAALNSLSGQNIS
+81 VIALNSLSGQNIS

-101 MDIEGILAF
+101 MDIEGILSF
-110 YKNFVTSMETKIVGI
+110 YRDFVMSMDSKIIGVLQ
-125 VEKTEQE
+125 KTEQE
-132 AMKELSRE
+132 AMKELSKE
-140 IMKLADS
+140 IIKLANS
-147 INKNTKMYNALAGKD
+147 INKKTKMGSAINELVN
-162 GLIDIVFSA
+162 ITFSA
-171 KARKGNFSPST
+171 KAQKGNFSSNA
-182 FKKIDGK
+182 FKKANNK
-189 SLFSGTLKD
+189 SLFSGALKD

-205 LIKQIYDKR
+205 LIKNIYANR
-214 KELKRALRN
+214 KEINRALKK

-229 PILNIIIKNNYGD
+229 PILNVIIKNNYGD

-264 KYDMIPE
+264 KYDMVPE
-271 IDKVAALISSKISC
+271 IDKVAALISSKIGNNFYP
-285 KEDIGLYSKIRE
+285 EIRE

-333 REPSSIGWVGGQ
+333 REPSSIGWVGSQ

-358 VLKGEGI
+358 VLNSEGI

-403 KFNVS
+403 KFNVP

-421 SGNPPTFTSIRNQI
+421 SGNPPTFASARDQI
-435 EFLREEADRVASL
+435 ESLKEDADRVASL

-490 RNAIDTRSRSSF
+490 RNAIDTNSKSNF

-516 IDDLNDKGFSL
+516 IEDLNDKGFSL
-527 IGSEGGAVKNVKLT
+527 IGSEGGTVKNFKLT

>member
-20 AIDQAWL
+20 AIDQAWQ

-48 ELELFRNHFNIDCI
+48 ELELFRVHFNIDCI

-101 MDIEGILAF
+101 MDIEGILSF
-110 YKNFVTSMETKIVGI
+110 YKEFVMSMETKVVGI
-125 VEKTEQE
+125 IEKTEQE

-140 IMKLADS
+140 IIKLANS
-147 INKNTKMYNALAGKD
+147 INKKTKMGSAINDLVN
-162 GLIDIVFSA
+162 ITFSA
-171 KARKGNFSPST
+171 KAQEGKFSLNA
-182 FKKIDGK
+182 FKKANSK
-189 SLFSGTLKD
+189 SLFSGALKD

-205 LIKQIYDKR
+205 LIKNMYAKR
-214 KELKRALRN
+214 KELNRALKK

-271 IDKVAALISSKISC
+271 IDKVAALISSKIGNNFYP
-285 KEDIGLYSKIRE
+285 EIRE
-297 FLLRDPAQIY
+297 FLLKDPAQIY

-313 SITGL
+313 NITGL

-365 EEREIGIQ
+365 EEKEIGIQ

-403 KFNVS
+403 KFNVP

-421 SGNPPTFTSIRNQI
+421 SGNPPTFTSTRNQI
-435 EFLREEADRVASL
+435 ESLREEADRVASL

-490 RNAIDTRSRSSF
+490 RNAIDTRSKSSF

-527 IGSEGGAVKNVKLT
+527 IGSEGGDVKNFKLT

>member
-1 MITAYSISAL
+1 MITAYSIKAL

-20 AIDQAWL
+20 AIDQAWQ

-48 ELELFRNHFNIDCI
+48 ELELFRDHFNISCS

-76 EYNQK
+76 LYNNK
-81 TAALNSLSGQNIS
+81 VTALNSLSGQNIS

-101 MDIEGILAF
+101 MDIEGILSF
-110 YKNFVTSMETKIVGI
+110 YKEFVMSMETKVVGI
-125 VEKTEQE
+125 LGKTEQE
-132 AMKELSRE
+132 AMKELSKE
-140 IMKLADS
+140 IIKLANS
-147 INKNTKMYNALAGKD
+147 INKKTKMGSAINDLVN
-162 GLIDIVFSA
+162 ITFSA
-171 KARKGNFSPST
+171 KAQEGKFSSNA
-182 FKKIDGK
+182 FKKASSK
-189 SLFSGTLKD
+189 SLFSGALKD

-205 LIKQIYDKR
+205 LIKNIYAKR
-214 KELKRALRN
+214 KELNRALKK

-271 IDKVAALISSKISC
+271 IDKVAALISSKIGNNFYP
-285 KEDIGLYSKIRE
+285 EIRE
-297 FLLRDPAQIY
+297 FLLKDPAQIY

-313 SITGL
+313 NITGL

-333 REPSSIGWVGGQ
+333 REPSSIGWVGSQ

-403 KFNVS
+403 KFNVP
-408 YEITGPRGSRKAV
+408 YEITGPKGSRKAV
-421 SGNPPTFTSIRNQI
+421 SGNPPTFVSTRAQI
-435 EFLREEADRVASL
+435 ESLKEEADRVASL

-516 IDDLNDKGFSL
+516 IEDLNDKGFSL
-527 IGSEGGAVKNVKLT
+527 IGSEGGTVKNFKLT

>member
-1 MITAYSISAL
+1 MITAYSIKAL

-20 AIDQAWL
+20 AIDEAWQ
-27 LANEKQLYFQ
+27 LANENRLYFQ

-48 ELELFRNHFNIDCI
+48 ELELFRNHFNISCS

-67 IQILQERIN
+67 IEILQERIN
-76 EYNQK
+76 LYNNK
-81 TAALNSLSGQNIS
+81 VIALNDLSGQNIS

-101 MDIEGILAF
+101 LDIEGILSF
-110 YKNFVTSMETKIVGI
+110 YKDFVISMDSEIIGVLQ
-125 VEKTEQE
+125 KTEQE
-132 AMKELSRE
+132 AMKELSKE
-140 IMKLADS
+140 IIKLANS
-147 INKNTKMYNALAGKD
+147 INKKTKMGSAINELVN
-162 GLIDIVFSA
+162 ITFSA
-171 KARKGNFSPST
+171 KAQKGNFSSNA
-182 FKKIDGK
+182 FKKANNK
-189 SLFSGTLKD
+189 SLFSGALKD

-205 LIKQIYDKR
+205 LIKNIYANR
-214 KELKRALRN
+214 KKLNRALKK

-264 KYDMIPE
+264 KYDMLPE
-271 IDKVAALISSKISC
+271 IDKVAALISSKIGNNFYP
-285 KEDIGLYSKIRE
+285 EIRE

-313 SITGL
+313 NITGL

-333 REPSSIGWVGGQ
+333 REPSSIGWVGSQ

-358 VLKGEGI
+358 VLNNEGI

-403 KFNVS
+403 KFNVP
-408 YEITGPRGSRKAV
+408 YEITGPKGSRKAV
-421 SGNPPTFTSIRNQI
+421 SGNPPTFVSTRNQI
-435 EFLREEADRVASL
+435 ESLREEADRVASL
-448 QAAAMMYMDVAEEFS
+448 QAAAMMYMDIAEEFS

-490 RNAIDTRSRSSF
+490 RNAIDTNSKSNF

-516 IDDLNDKGFSL
+516 IEDLNDKGFSL
-527 IGSEGGAVKNVKLT
+527 IGSEGGTVKNFKLS

>member
-20 AIDQAWL
+20 AIDQAWQ
-27 LANEKQLYFQ
+27 LANEKRLYFQ

-48 ELELFRNHFNIDCI
+48 ELELFRNHFNISCS

-81 TAALNSLSGQNIS
+81 VVALNDLSGQNIS

-101 MDIEGILAF
+101 MDIEGILSF
-110 YKNFVTSMETKIVGI
+110 YKDFVMSMDSEIIGVLQ
-125 VEKTEQE
+125 KTEQE
-132 AMKELSRE
+132 AMKELSKE
-140 IMKLADS
+140 IIKLANS
-147 INKNTKMYNALAGKD
+147 INKKTKMGSAINELVN
-162 GLIDIVFSA
+162 ITFSA
-171 KARKGNFSPST
+171 KAQKGNFSSNA
-182 FKKIDGK
+182 FKKANNK
-189 SLFSGTLKD
+189 SLFFFSLKD

-205 LIKQIYDKR
+205 LIKNIYSNR
-214 KELKRALRN
+214 KELNRALKK

-264 KYDMIPE
+264 KYDMLPE
-271 IDKVAALISSKISC
+271 IDKVAALISSKIGNNFYP
-285 KEDIGLYSKIRE
+285 EIRE

-313 SITGL
+313 NITGL

-403 KFNVS
+403 KFNVP

-421 SGNPPTFTSIRNQI
+421 SGNPPTFISTRNQI

-490 RNAIDTRSRSSF
+490 RNAIDTRSKSNF

-516 IDDLNDKGFSL
+516 IEDLNDKGFSL
-527 IGSEGGAVKNVKLT
+527 IGSEGGTVKNFKLT

>member
-1 MITAYSISAL
+1 MITAYSIKAL

-20 AIDQAWL
+20 AIDKAWL
-27 LANEKQLYFQ
+27 LANEKQLYYQ
-37 LEQQINTLNQK
+37 LEQQIDTLNQK
-48 ELELFRNHFNIDCI
+48 ELELFRNHFNINCS

-76 EYNQK
+76 LYNEK
-81 TAALNSLSGQNIS
+81 VIALNSLSGQNIS

-101 MDIEGILAF
+101 MDINGILAF
-110 YKNFVTSMETKIVGI
+110 YKNFVTSMETKIVGVI
-125 VEKTEQE
+125 EKTEQE

-162 GLIDIVFSA
+162 GLIDIAFSA
-171 KARKGNFSPST
+171 KAQKGNFSPKA
-182 FKKIDGK
+182 FKKADNK

-242 YVSEYAQATG
+242 SVSEYAQATG
-252 GFATASERTKNK
+252 GFTTASERTKNK

-271 IDKVAALISSKISC
+271 IDKVAALISSKIGNNFYP
-285 KEDIGLYSKIRE
+285 EIRE

-313 SITGL
+313 SVTGL

-358 VLKGEGI
+358 VLNNEGI

-403 KFNVS
+403 KFNVP

-421 SGNPPTFTSIRNQI
+421 SGNPPTFVSTRNQI
-435 EFLREEADRVASL
+435 ESLKEEADRVASL

-482 AATMLTKI
+482 AATILTKI
-490 RNAIDTRSRSSF
+490 RNAIDTNSKSNF

-516 IDDLNDKGFSL
+516 IEDLNDKGFSL
-527 IGSEGGAVKNVKLT
+527 IGSEGGTVKNFKLT

>member
-20 AIDQAWL
+20 AIDQAWQ

-48 ELELFRNHFNIDCI
+48 ELELFRDHFNIDCI

-101 MDIEGILAF
+101 MDIEGILSF
-110 YKNFVTSMETKIVGI
+110 YKEFVMSMETKVVGI
-125 VEKTEQE
+125 LGKTEQE
-132 AMKELSRE
+132 AMKELSKE
-140 IMKLADS
+140 IIKLANS
-147 INKNTKMYNALAGKD
+147 INKKTKMGSAINDLVN
-162 GLIDIVFSA
+162 ITFSA
-171 KARKGNFSPST
+171 KAQEGKFSLNA
-182 FKKIDGK
+182 FKKANSK
-189 SLFSGTLKD
+189 SLFSGALKD

-205 LIKQIYDKR
+205 LIKNIYAKR
-214 KELKRALRN
+214 KELNRALKK

-271 IDKVAALISSKISC
+271 IDKVAALISSKIGNNFYP
-285 KEDIGLYSKIRE
+285 EIRE
-297 FLLRDPAQIY
+297 FLLKDPAQIY

-313 SITGL
+313 NITGL

-403 KFNVS
+403 KFNVP

-421 SGNPPTFTSIRNQI
+421 SGNPPTFTSTRNQI
-435 EFLREEADRVASL
+435 ESLREEADRVASL

-490 RNAIDTRSRSSF
+490 RNAIDTHSRSSF
-502 ALQAYLK
+502 ALQAHLK

-516 IDDLNDKGFSL
+516 IEDLNDKGFSL
-527 IGSEGGAVKNVKLT
+527 IGNEGGTVKNFKLT

>member
-1 MITAYSISAL
+1 MITAYSIKAL
-11 EPQIKAAEA
+11 EPQLKAAEA

-27 LANEKQLYFQ
+27 LANENRLYFQ

-48 ELELFRNHFNIDCI
+48 ELELFRNHFNINCS

-76 EYNQK
+76 LYNEK
-81 TAALNSLSGQNIS
+81 VIALNSLSGQNIS

-101 MDIEGILAF
+101 MDIEGILSF
-110 YKNFVTSMETKIVGI
+110 YKDFVMSMDSEIIGI
-125 VEKTEQE
+125 LQKTEQE
-132 AMKELSRE
+132 AMKELSKE
-140 IMKLADS
+140 IIKLANS
-147 INKNTKMYNALAGKD
+147 INKKTKMGSAINELVN
-162 GLIDIVFSA
+162 ITFSA
-171 KARKGNFSPST
+171 KAQKGNFSSNA
-182 FKKIDGK
+182 FKKANNK
-189 SLFSGTLKD
+189 SLFSGALKD

-205 LIKQIYDKR
+205 LIKNIYANR
-214 KELKRALRN
+214 KEINRALKK

-264 KYDMIPE
+264 KYDMLPE
-271 IDKVAALISSKISC
+271 IDKVAALISSKIGNNFYP
-285 KEDIGLYSKIRE
+285 EIRE

-333 REPSSIGWVGGQ
+333 REPSSIGWVGSQ

-358 VLKGEGI
+358 VLNNEGI
-365 EEREIGIQ
+365 EEKEIGIQ

-403 KFNVS
+403 KFNVP
-408 YEITGPRGSRKAV
+408 YEITGPKGSRKAV
-421 SGNPPTFTSIRNQI
+421 SGNPPTFVSTRNQI
-435 EFLREEADRVASL
+435 ESLKEEADRVASL

-482 AATMLTKI
+482 AATMLIKI
-490 RNAIDTRSRSSF
+490 RNAIDTRSKGNF

-516 IDDLNDKGFSL
+516 IEDLNNKGFSL
-527 IGSEGGAVKNVKLT
+527 IGGEGGTVKNFKLT